1 MTDKDIPAKTV
12 KPKKDKKVKSR
23 VKKTTEEMSLVQ
35 VFDINESAEEEKD
48 KNDVTIN
55 ELIK

>member
-1 MTDKDIPAKTV
+1 M

-35 VFDINESAEEEKD
+35 VFDINESAEEEND
-48 KNDVTIN
+48 ENDVTIN

>member
-1 MTDKDIPAKTV
+1 M

-23 VKKTTEEMSLVQ
+23 VKKTNEEMSLVQ
-35 VFDINESAEEEKD
+35 VFDINESTEEEND
-48 KNDVTIN
+48 ENDVTIN